1 MGILQ
6 KTCMLYV
13 DYTNLVLSLS
23 RIPYFDVSAV
33 LDMFQEQARQRFYI
47 QDVRVYSPWMLDTV
61 RKRFEEQRIS
71 CDQITGSE
79 TTIVQAIHD
88 SIVANLVSPLAADV
102 YILIAGDTRFTE
114 LLNALR
120 LARNEVLLWT
130 YVMPDKQDRQRATW
144 QRILPPTERAK
155 TPWARSIMLQAVAL
169 ATDHKQVDAETP
181 LAISKLQTH
190 LIHNKAFRSATD
202 AWITIAISEQIL
214 LPAKP
219 IGRARSPRG
228 YVVLNREHRL
238 VQRALE
244 LREHIMMTLSSLLV
258 DREWVAFN
266 VLEKAMRTIKQLA
279 DDQRTRQSWIEV
291 LINENVLIAM
301 RVPQP
306 GSQHMVT
313 TLRLNRN
320 HPQALVLQR
329 YQRQNL
335 YRLIFTMNSFLE
347 RRGTDWQAVAHL
359 LRSLTGP
366 LTRVEARSILQ
377 AALRQGIITLDTMK
391 NPRES
396 AHDIAIAVLNHNH
409 NTVQETLYRRD
420 RTILDCA
427 YLLKRQPHS
436 VLSLTQLEEQ
446 LSHRQDIPRV
456 EAHFWISLLL
466 SEEFLLVRRPT
477 RPVENPD
484 RMIYLN
490 EHDPI
495 VTTVLHENHP

>member
-1 MGILQ
+1 MGVLQ
-6 KTCMLYV
+6 KTCMLYI

-33 LDMFQEQARQRFYI
+33 LDTLQEQARQRFYI
-47 QDVRVYSPWMLDTV
+47 QDVRIYSTWMLDTM
-61 RKRFEEQRIS
+61 RKHFEAQRIA
-71 CDQITGSE
+71 CYHVVETE

-88 SIVANLVSPLAADV
+88 SVVANLVSPLAADA

-114 LLNALR
+114 LLNALH
-120 LARNEVLLWT
+120 LARCEALLWT
-130 YVMPDKQDRQRATW
+130 TIMPDKQDRQFASW
-144 QRILPPTERAK
+144 QRITLPTERAK

-169 ATDHKQVDAETP
+169 ATDHKQVDPDTP

-202 AWITIAISEQIL
+202 AWITIAIGEQIL
-214 LPAKP
+214 LPTKP
-219 IGRARSPRG
+219 VGRARSPRG

-266 VLEKAMRTIKQLA
+266 ALEKAMRTIKQLA

-291 LINENVLIAM
+291 LVNEKVLIAM

-306 GSQHMVT
+306 GSPHMVT
-313 TLRLNRN
+313 TLRLNRE

-335 YRLIFTMNSFLE
+335 SRLIFTMSSFLE

-391 NPRES
+391 NPRDS
-396 AHDIAIAVLNHNH
+396 AHDIAIAQINHKH
-409 NTVQETLYRRD
+409 KTVQETLYRRD

-427 YLLKRQPHS
+427 YLLKRQPRGT
-436 VLSLTQLEEQ
+436 LSKTQLEEQ
-446 LSHRQDIPRV
+446 LSHRQAIPHI
-456 EAHFWISLLL
+456 EARFWISLLL
-466 SEEFLLVRRPT
+466 GEEFLLVRRPT
-477 RPVENPD
+477 RPVENAD
-484 RMIYLN
+484 TMIYLN

-495 VTTVLHENHP
+495 VTTVLHENNP